1 MYKERKK
8 KNALQNRSGVEALN
22 RNHRAYNIRPSS
34 ITTHD
39 GYTCSA
45 MTINSKKRMNEDT
58 LKEEVQSVCKF
69 NKY

>member
-45 MTINSKKRMNEDT
+45 IARLSDSI
-58 LKEEVQSVCKF
+58 VQT
-69 NKY
+69 Y